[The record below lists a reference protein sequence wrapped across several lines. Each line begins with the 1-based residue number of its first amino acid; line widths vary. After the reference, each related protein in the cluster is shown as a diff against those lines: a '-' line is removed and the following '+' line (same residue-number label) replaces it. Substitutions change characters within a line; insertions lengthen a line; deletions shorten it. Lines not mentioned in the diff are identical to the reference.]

1 MPRYSYMGRPLK
13 ARPEELEDTSEKLHK
28 ALASAGMGSRREME
42 QLIAD
47 GRVTINS
54 QVAKVGDRVKQGD
67 LVKVNGK
74 VIRMGWKKQVPR
86 VLIYHK
92 QEGEIVSRD
101 DPEGRR
107 SVFDSL
113 PQVRSGRWISIGRLD
128 FNTEGLLIF
137 TTDGELAN
145 QLTHPRYEVE
155 REYAVRLIGALDAEQ
170 MKSLLTGVEL
180 EDGLAKVDAIVPAGG
195 EGVNQWYH
203 LIIREGRNREVRR
216 LMEHLGLTV
225 SRLIRV
231 RFGPIAMP
239 SRLKRGMKEELPEGE
254 VEALLRWCGMVKGA
268 ADQRKLDEADAA
280 KRPDA
285 KHPDARHAEP
295 KHSEPKHAEP
305 KHAEPRHADSKRPE
319 VKRPDAAAKV
329 GHPYR
334 RRLNSKGD
342 RQG

>member
-13 ARPEELEDTSEKLHK
+13 ARPEELEDSGEKLQK

-42 QLIAD
+42 VIIAE

-74 VIRMGWKKQVPR
+74 VIRMGWKKQLPR

-155 REYAVRLIGALDAEQ
+155 REYAVRLIGALDAIQ
-170 MKSLLTGVEL
+170 MKSLLDGVEL

-239 SRLKRGMKEELPEGE
+239 SRLKRGMKEELPEEE

-268 ADQRKLDEADAA
+268 AEQRKADAS
-280 KRPDA
+280 DA
-285 KHPDARHAEP
+285 AS
-295 KHSEPKHAEP
+295 HSEI
-305 KHAEPRHADSKRPE
+305 KRPE
-319 VKRPDAAAKV
+319 AKGVETKSAEIKRPETKRPGIKRTEAAAGKDGQPKV
-329 GHPYR
+329 GHPFR
-334 RRLNSKGD
+334 RRLNSKGE
-342 RQG
+342 RQE

>member
-13 ARPEELEDTSEKLHK
+13 ARPEELEDHSEKLHK
-28 ALASAGMGSRREME
+28 ALATAGMGSRREME

-47 GRVTINS
+47 GRVTLNG
-54 QVAKVGDRVKQGD
+54 QVAKVADRVKPGD

-74 VIRMGWKKQVPR
+74 VIRLGWKKQLPR

-101 DPEGRR
+101 DPEGRK
-107 SVFDSL
+107 SVFDNL
-113 PQVRSGRWISIGRLD
+113 PPVRSGRWISIGRLD

-145 QLTHPRYEVE
+145 HLTHPRYEVE
-155 REYAVRLIGALDAEQ
+155 REYAVRLIGALDAAQ
-170 MKSLLTGVEL
+170 MNSLLSGVEL
-180 EDGLAKVDAIVPAGG
+180 DDGIAKVDKIVPAGG

-203 LIIREGRNREVRR
+203 LIIKEGRNREVRR

-239 SRLKRGMKEELPEGE
+239 SRLKRGMKEELPEEE
-254 VEALLRWCGMVKGA
+254 VEALLRWSGMVKGA
-268 ADQRKLDEADAA
+268 AEQRKSEASAS
-280 KRPDA
+280 PDRA
-285 KHPDARHAEP
+285 
-295 KHSEPKHAEP
+295 
-305 KHAEPRHADSKRPE
+305 E
-319 VKRPDAAAKV
+319 VKRPEAAGKV

-334 RRLNSKGD
+334 RRLINKGE
-342 RQG
+342 RQ

>member
-13 ARPEELEDTSEKLHK
+13 ARPEELEDSSEKLHK
-28 ALASAGMGSRREME
+28 ALAGAGMGSRREME

-47 GRVTINS
+47 GRVTLNG

-101 DPEGRR
+101 DPEGRP
-107 SVFDSL
+107 SVFDNL

-145 QLTHPRYEVE
+145 HLTHPRYEVE
-155 REYAVRLIGALDAEQ
+155 REYAVRLIGALDATQ
-170 MKSLLTGVEL
+170 MNSLLTGVEL
-180 EDGLAKVDAIVPAGG
+180 EDGIAKVDAIVPAGG

-203 LIIREGRNREVRR
+203 LIIKEGRNREVRR

-239 SRLKRGMKEELPEGE
+239 SRLKRGMKEELPEEE
-254 VEALLRWCGMVKGA
+254 VEALLRWCGMAKGA
-268 ADQRKLDEADAA
+268 AEQRKAEESADEKRPVA

-285 KHPDARHAEP
+285 P
-295 KHSEPKHAEP
+295 S
-305 KHAEPRHADSKRPE
+305 
-319 VKRPDAAAKV
+319 AKV

-334 RRLNSKGD
+334 RRLNNKGE

>member
-13 ARPEELEDTSEKLHK
+13 ARPEELEYSSEKLHK

-47 GRVTINS
+47 GRVTVNS

-74 VIRMGWKKQVPR
+74 VIRMGWKKQLPR

-101 DPEGRR
+101 DPEGRP
-107 SVFDSL
+107 SVFDNL

-145 QLTHPRYEVE
+145 HLTHPRYEVE
-155 REYAVRLIGALDAEQ
+155 REYAVRLIGALDALQ
-170 MKSLLTGVEL
+170 MNSLLTGVEL
-180 EDGLAKVDAIVPAGG
+180 EDGIAKVDAIVPAGG

-239 SRLKRGMKEELPEGE
+239 SRLKRGMKEELPDEE

-268 ADQRKLDEADAA
+268 AEQRKADAA
-280 KRPDA
+280 ERAD
-285 KHPDARHAEP
+285 HPATKQPE
-295 KHSEPKHAEP
+295 
-305 KHAEPRHADSKRPE
+305 SKRPE
-319 VKRPDAAAKV
+319 AKRAEAPAGKV
-329 GHPYR
+329 GHPFR
-334 RRLNSKGD
+334 RRLNSKGE
-342 RQG
+342 RQS

>member
-13 ARPEELEDTSEKLHK
+13 ARPEELEDSSEKLHK

-47 GRVTINS
+47 GRVSLNGQI
-54 QVAKVGDRVKQGD
+54 AKVADRVKPGD

-74 VIRMGWKKQVPR
+74 VVRMGWRKQIPR

-101 DPEGRR
+101 DPEGRP
-107 SVFDSL
+107 SVFDNL

-145 QLTHPRYEVE
+145 HLTHPRYEVE
-155 REYAVRLIGALDAEQ
+155 REYAVRLIGALDATQ

-180 EDGLAKVDAIVPAGG
+180 DDGIAKVDQIVPAGG

-203 LIIREGRNREVRR
+203 LIIKEGRNREVRR
-216 LMEHLGLTV
+216 LMEHMGLTV

-239 SRLKRGMKEELPEGE
+239 SRLKRGMKEELPETE
-254 VEALLRWCGMVKGA
+254 VEALLRWSGMVKSA
-268 ADQRKLDEADAA
+268 AEHRKTEDAV
-280 KRPDA
+280 
-285 KHPDARHAEP
+285 EV
-295 KHSEPKHAEP
+295 
-305 KHAEPRHADSKRPE
+305 KRPE
-319 VKRPDAAAKV
+319 VKNMETKRPESPAGGKV

-334 RRLNSKGD
+334 RRLNNKGE
-342 RQG
+342 RQ

>member
-13 ARPEELEDTSEKLHK
+13 ARPEELEDHSEKLHK
-28 ALASAGMGSRREME
+28 VLATAGMGSRREME

-47 GRVTINS
+47 GRVTLNG
-54 QVAKVGDRVKQGD
+54 QVAKVADRVKPGD

-74 VIRMGWKKQVPR
+74 VIRLGWKKQLPR

-101 DPEGRR
+101 DPEGRK
-107 SVFDSL
+107 SVFDNL
-113 PQVRSGRWISIGRLD
+113 PPVRSGRWISIGRLD

-145 QLTHPRYEVE
+145 HLTHPRYEVE
-155 REYAVRLIGALDAEQ
+155 REYAVRLIGALDAAQ
-170 MKSLLTGVEL
+170 MNSLLSGVEL
-180 EDGLAKVDAIVPAGG
+180 DDGIAKVDKIVPAGG

-203 LIIREGRNREVRR
+203 LIIKEGRNREVRR

-239 SRLKRGMKEELPEGE
+239 SRLKRGMKEELPEEE
-254 VEALLRWCGMVKGA
+254 VEALLRWSGMVKGA
-268 ADQRKLDEADAA
+268 AEQRKSEESASPNRGET

-285 KHPDARHAEP
+285 
-295 KHSEPKHAEP
+295 
-305 KHAEPRHADSKRPE
+305 
-319 VKRPDAAAKV
+319 VGKV

-334 RRLNSKGD
+334 RRLINKGE
-342 RQG
+342 RQ

>member
-13 ARPEELEDTSEKLHK
+13 ARPEELEDHSEKLHK
-28 ALASAGMGSRREME
+28 ALATAGMGSRREME

-47 GRVTINS
+47 GRVSLNGQI
-54 QVAKVGDRVKQGD
+54 AKVADRVKPGD

-74 VIRMGWKKQVPR
+74 VIRLGWKRQIPR

-101 DPEGRR
+101 DPEGRP
-107 SVFDSL
+107 SVFDHL
-113 PQVRSGRWISIGRLD
+113 PAVRSGRWISIGRLD

-155 REYAVRLIGALDAEQ
+155 REYAVRLIGALDAVQ
-170 MKSLLTGVEL
+170 MNSLLTGVEL
-180 EDGLAKVDAIVPAGG
+180 DDGIAKVDQIVPAGG

-231 RFGPIAMP
+231 RFGPVAMP
-239 SRLKRGMKEELPEGE
+239 SRLKRGMKEELPEEE
-254 VEALLRWCGMVKGA
+254 VEALLRWCGMVKSA
-268 ADQRKLDEADAA
+268 AEKRQADDPVDH
-280 KRPDA
+280 KRPDH
-285 KHPDARHAEP
+285 KQPDHKQSDHKQP
-295 KHSEPKHAEP
+295 
-305 KHAEPRHADSKRPE
+305 DSKRSE
-319 VKRPDAAAKV
+319 AATGKV

-334 RRLNSKGD
+334 RRLNNKGE
-342 RQG
+342 RQ

>member
-13 ARPEELEDTSEKLHK
+13 ARPEELEDQSEKLHK

-47 GRVTINS
+47 GRVTLNG
-54 QVAKVGDRVKQGD
+54 QVAKVGDRVKAGD

-74 VIRMGWKKQVPR
+74 VIRLGWKKQTPR

-101 DPEGRR
+101 DPEGRP
-107 SVFDSL
+107 SVFDNL

-145 QLTHPRYEVE
+145 HLTHPRYEVE
-155 REYAVRLIGALDAEQ
+155 REYAVRLIGALDAAQ
-170 MKSLLTGVEL
+170 MNALLNGVEL
-180 EDGLAKVDAIVPAGG
+180 DDGLAKVDQIVPAGG

-203 LIIREGRNREVRR
+203 LIIKEGRNREVRR

-239 SRLKRGMKEELPEGE
+239 SRLKRGMKEELPEEE
-254 VEALLRWCGMVKGA
+254 VEALLRWCGMAKSA
-268 ADQRKLDEADAA
+268 AEQRKTDASG
-280 KRPDA
+280 DT
-285 KHPDARHAEP
+285 
-295 KHSEPKHAEP
+295 
-305 KHAEPRHADSKRPE
+305 KRPE
-319 VKRPDAAAKV
+319 TKRPETKRQDAAGKV

-334 RRLNSKGD
+334 RRLNNKGE
-342 RQG
+342 RQ

>member
-1 MPRYSYMGRPLK
+1 
-13 ARPEELEDTSEKLHK
+13 
-28 ALASAGMGSRREME
+28 MGSRREME

-47 GRVTINS
+47 GRVTLNG
-54 QVAKVGDRVKQGD
+54 QVAKVADRVKPGD

-74 VIRMGWKKQVPR
+74 VIRLGWKRQTPR

-101 DPEGRR
+101 DPEGRP
-107 SVFDSL
+107 SVFDNL
-113 PQVRSGRWISIGRLD
+113 PSVRSGRWISIGRLD

-145 QLTHPRYEVE
+145 HLTHPRYEVE
-155 REYAVRLIGALDAEQ
+155 REYAVRLIGALDAAQ
-170 MKSLLTGVEL
+170 MNSLLTGVEL
-180 EDGLAKVDAIVPAGG
+180 DDGIAKVDKIVPAGG

-231 RFGPIAMP
+231 RFGPVAMP
-239 SRLKRGMKEELPEGE
+239 SRLKRGMKEELPEEE
-254 VEALLRWCGMVKGA
+254 VEALLRWCGMVKSA
-268 ADQRKLDEADAA
+268 AEQRKSDEAAES
-280 KRPDA
+280 KRP
-285 KHPDARHAEP
+285 
-295 KHSEPKHAEP
+295 
-305 KHAEPRHADSKRPE
+305 DSKRPE
-319 VKRPDAAAKV
+319 SNRSESNRPDAAAGKV

-334 RRLNSKGD
+334 RRLNNKGE
-342 RQG
+342 RQ